1 MNKAVS
7 LILLFLLFGCNQTTK
22 IKGAIW
28 SGSSDFMYIT
38 NESMEMFYASS
49 ISTKEVFIDGT
60 YEILKDGTNDIIN
73 TINVV
78 NIEFLTHVDG
88 SSMCRVWGKVEGTEK
103 LSYIL
108 ANDCKPL

>member
-1 MNKAVS
+1 MNKTVS

-49 ISTKEVFIDGT
+49 ISTKE
-60 YEILKDGTNDIIN
+60 ILVILYKVTEWTSKN
-73 TINVV
+73 TEN
-78 NIEFLTHVDG
+78 TCQPG
-88 SSMCRVWGKVEGTEK
+88 G
-103 LSYIL
+103 
-108 ANDCKPL
+108 